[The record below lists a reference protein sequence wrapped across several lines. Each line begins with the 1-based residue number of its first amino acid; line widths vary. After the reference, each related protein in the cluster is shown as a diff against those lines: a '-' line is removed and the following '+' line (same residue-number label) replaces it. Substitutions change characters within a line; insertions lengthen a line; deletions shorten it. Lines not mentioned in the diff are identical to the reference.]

1 MNKEIYANET
11 SRLVLS
17 LHQNGKSIKEI
28 IEITGLKRS
37 AVFGYLPY
45 SKTVYKAEELSTDAE
60 SGLR

>member
-45 SKTVYKAEELSTDAE
+45 SKTVYKAE
-60 SGLR
+60 